1 MQKIIREGE
10 KQNKQKELRELLG
23 KRIEKNT

>member
-23 KRIEKNT
+23 KRIGKNT